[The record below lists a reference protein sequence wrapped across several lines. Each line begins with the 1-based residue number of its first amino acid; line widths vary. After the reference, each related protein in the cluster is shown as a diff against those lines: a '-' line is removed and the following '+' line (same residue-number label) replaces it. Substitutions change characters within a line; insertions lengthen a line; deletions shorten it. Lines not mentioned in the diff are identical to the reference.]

1 VLAIIT
7 FILFCDLALNAV
19 LAQSR
24 SLDFYQE
31 SRQSQT
37 VYEDQ
42 FIVCNFWNDCTVINA
57 DDYMTKKSIDKLWNH
72 YDRQIDTFNLT
83 DAITGEGTN

>member
-1 VLAIIT
+1 VFFSIG
-7 FILFCDLALNAV
+7 FSLNAFG
-19 LAQSR
+19 QSR

-31 SRQSQT
+31 SRQLGN

-72 YDRQIDTFNLT
+72 YDQQIDTFNLT